1 MISVLLVD
9 DQTLVRSGIRGLLEL
24 SADIRVVA
32 EAADAASAMQ
42 ALQQRAYDIMLLDNR
57 MPGETGVELLERM
70 RTQCIAVPAIILT
83 TFDDDESL
91 LRSLRA
97 GAKGYLLKDI
107 SFERLCE
114 AIRQVATGG
123 TMFRPAL
130 SERVERSLANER
142 VDHTETRPLEG
153 LEHLTPREIEIL
165 ALMAGGLSNREIA
178 DSLGTSEGT
187 IKNHVSSVLAKL
199 GVRDRV
205 RAVLK
210 AIDRGYL

>member
-24 SADIRVVA
+24 SVDIRVVA
-32 EAADAASAMQ
+32 EADDAASAMQ

-70 RTQCIAVPAIILT
+70 RTQCIAVPAIMLT

-153 LEHLTPREIEIL
+153 LEHLTRREIEIL

-178 DSLGTSEGT
+178 DSLGASEGT
-187 IKNHVSSVLAKL
+187 IKNHVSNVLAKL

>member
-24 SADIRVVA
+24 SVDIRVVA
-32 EAADAASAMQ
+32 EAVDAASAMQ

-70 RTQCIAVPAIILT
+70 RTQCIAVPAIVLT

-153 LEHLTPREIEIL
+153 LEHLTRREIEIL

-178 DSLGTSEGT
+178 DSLGASEGT
-187 IKNHVSSVLAKL
+187 IKNHVSNVLAKL

>member
-24 SADIRVVA
+24 SVDIRVVA
-32 EAADAASAMQ
+32 EAVDAASAMQ

-70 RTQCIAVPAIILT
+70 RTQCIAVPTIMLT

-153 LEHLTPREIEIL
+153 LEHLTRREIEIL

-178 DSLGTSEGT
+178 DSLGASEGT
-187 IKNHVSSVLAKL
+187 IKNHVSNVLAKL

-210 AIDRGYL
+210 AIDRGYI

>member
-24 SADIRVVA
+24 SVDIRVVA
-32 EAADAASAMQ
+32 EAVDAASAMQ

-70 RTQCIAVPAIILT
+70 RTQCIAVPAIVLT

-153 LEHLTPREIEIL
+153 LEHLTRREIEIL

>member
-24 SADIRVVA
+24 SVDIRVVA
-32 EAADAASAMQ
+32 EAVDAASAMQ

-70 RTQCIAVPAIILT
+70 RTQCIAVPAIVLT

-142 VDHTETRPLEG
+142 LDHTETRPLEG
-153 LEHLTPREIEIL
+153 LEHLTRREIEIL

-187 IKNHVSSVLAKL
+187 IKNHVSNVLAKL

>member
-24 SADIRVVA
+24 SVDIRVVA
-32 EAADAASAMQ
+32 EAVDAASAMQ

-153 LEHLTPREIEIL
+153 LEHLTRREIEIL

-187 IKNHVSSVLAKL
+187 IKNHVSNVLAKL

>member
-24 SADIRVVA
+24 SVDIRVVA
-32 EAADAASAMQ
+32 EAVDAASAMQ

-70 RTQCIAVPAIILT
+70 RTQCIAVPAIMLT

-153 LEHLTPREIEIL
+153 LEHLTRREIEIL

-178 DSLGTSEGT
+178 DSIGASEGT
-187 IKNHVSSVLAKL
+187 IKNHVSNVLAKL

>member
-32 EAADAASAMQ
+32 EADDAASAMQ

-70 RTQCIAVPAIILT
+70 RTQCIAVPAIMLT

-130 SERVERSLANER
+130 SERVERSLATER

-153 LEHLTPREIEIL
+153 LEHLTRREIEIL

-178 DSLGTSEGT
+178 DSLGASEGT
-187 IKNHVSSVLAKL
+187 IKNHVSNVLAKL

>member
-32 EAADAASAMQ
+32 EADDAASAMQ

-70 RTQCIAVPAIILT
+70 RTQCIAVPAIMLT

-130 SERVERSLANER
+130 SERVERSLATER
-142 VDHTETRPLEG
+142 LDHTETRPLEG
-153 LEHLTPREIEIL
+153 LEHLTRREIEIL

-178 DSLGTSEGT
+178 DSLGASEGT
-187 IKNHVSSVLAKL
+187 IKNHVSNVLAKL

>member
-24 SADIRVVA
+24 SVDIRVVA
-32 EAADAASAMQ
+32 EAVDAASAMQ

-70 RTQCIAVPAIILT
+70 RTQCIAVPAIVLT

-187 IKNHVSSVLAKL
+187 IKNHVSNVLAKL

>member
-24 SADIRVVA
+24 SVDIRVVA
-32 EAADAASAMQ
+32 EADDAASAMQ

-70 RTQCIAVPAIILT
+70 RTQCIAVPAIMLT

-153 LEHLTPREIEIL
+153 LEHLTRREIEIL

-187 IKNHVSSVLAKL
+187 IKNHVSNVLAKL

>member
-32 EAADAASAMQ
+32 EADDAASAMQ
-42 ALQQRAYDIMLLDNR
+42 ALQQRAYDIILLDNR

-70 RTQCIAVPAIILT
+70 RTQCIAVPTIMLT

-153 LEHLTPREIEIL
+153 LEHLTRREIEIL

-178 DSLGTSEGT
+178 DSLGASEGT
-187 IKNHVSSVLAKL
+187 IKNHVSNVLAKL

>member
-24 SADIRVVA
+24 SVDIRVVA
-32 EAADAASAMQ
+32 EAVDAASAMQ

-70 RTQCIAVPAIILT
+70 RTQCIEVPTIMLT

-142 VDHTETRPLEG
+142 LDHTETRPLEG
-153 LEHLTPREIEIL
+153 LEHLTRREIEIL
-165 ALMAGGLSNREIA
+165 ALIAGGLSNREIA
-178 DSLGTSEGT
+178 DSLGASEGT
-187 IKNHVSSVLAKL
+187 IKNHVSNVLAKL

-210 AIDRGYL
+210 AIDRGYI

>member
-187 IKNHVSSVLAKL
+187 IKNHVSNVLAKL

>member
-32 EAADAASAMQ
+32 EADDAASAMQ

-70 RTQCIAVPAIILT
+70 RTQCIAVPAIVLT

-153 LEHLTPREIEIL
+153 LEHLTRREIEIL

-178 DSLGTSEGT
+178 DSLGASEGT
-187 IKNHVSSVLAKL
+187 IKNHVSNVLAKL

>member
-178 DSLGTSEGT
+178 DSLGTSEDT
-187 IKNHVSSVLAKL
+187 IKNHVSNVLAKL

>member
-24 SADIRVVA
+24 SVDIRVVA
-32 EAADAASAMQ
+32 EAVDAASAMQ

-70 RTQCIAVPAIILT
+70 RTQCIAVPAIMLT

-153 LEHLTPREIEIL
+153 LEHLTRREIEIL

-187 IKNHVSSVLAKL
+187 IKNHVSNVLAKL

>member
-24 SADIRVVA
+24 SVDIRVVA
-32 EAADAASAMQ
+32 EAVDAASAMQ

-70 RTQCIAVPAIILT
+70 RTQCIAVPAIVLT

-153 LEHLTPREIEIL
+153 LEHLTRREIEIL

-187 IKNHVSSVLAKL
+187 IKNHVSNVLAKL

>member
-32 EAADAASAMQ
+32 EADDAASAMQ

-70 RTQCIAVPAIILT
+70 RTQCIAVPAIMLT

-153 LEHLTPREIEIL
+153 LEHLTRREIEIL

-178 DSLGTSEGT
+178 DSLGASEGT
-187 IKNHVSSVLAKL
+187 IKNHVSNVLAKL

>member
-24 SADIRVVA
+24 SVDIRVVA
-32 EAADAASAMQ
+32 EAVDAASAMQ

-187 IKNHVSSVLAKL
+187 IKNHVSNVLAKL

>member
-24 SADIRVVA
+24 SVDIRVVA
-32 EAADAASAMQ
+32 EAVDAASAMQ

-70 RTQCIAVPAIILT
+70 RTQCIAVPAIMLT

-142 VDHTETRPLEG
+142 LDHTETRPLEG
-153 LEHLTPREIEIL
+153 LEHLTRREIEIL

-187 IKNHVSSVLAKL
+187 IKNHVSNVLAKL

>member
-24 SADIRVVA
+24 SVDIRVVA
-32 EAADAASAMQ
+32 EAVDAASAMQ

-70 RTQCIAVPAIILT
+70 RTQCIAVPTIMLT

-142 VDHTETRPLEG
+142 LDHTETRPLEG
-153 LEHLTPREIEIL
+153 LEHLTRREIEIL

-178 DSLGTSEGT
+178 DSLGASEGT
-187 IKNHVSSVLAKL
+187 IKNHVSNVLAKL

>member
-24 SADIRVVA
+24 SVDIRVVA
-32 EAADAASAMQ
+32 EAVDAASAMQ

-70 RTQCIAVPAIILT
+70 RTQCIAVPTIMLT

-153 LEHLTPREIEIL
+153 LEHLTRREIEIL
-165 ALMAGGLSNREIA
+165 ALIAGGLSNREIA
-178 DSLGTSEGT
+178 DSLGASEGT
-187 IKNHVSSVLAKL
+187 IKNHVSNVLAKL

>member
-24 SADIRVVA
+24 SADIRRVA

>member
-32 EAADAASAMQ
+32 EADDAASAMQ

-70 RTQCIAVPAIILT
+70 RTQCIEVPTIMLT

-142 VDHTETRPLEG
+142 LDHTETRPLEG
-153 LEHLTPREIEIL
+153 LEHLTRREIEIL
-165 ALMAGGLSNREIA
+165 ALIAGGLSNREIA
-178 DSLGTSEGT
+178 DSLGASEGT
-187 IKNHVSSVLAKL
+187 IKNHVSNVLAKL

-210 AIDRGYL
+210 AIDRGYI

>member
-142 VDHTETRPLEG
+142 VDHTETRPIEG

-187 IKNHVSSVLAKL
+187 IKNHVSNVLAKL

>member
-153 LEHLTPREIEIL
+153 LEHLTRREIEIL

-187 IKNHVSSVLAKL
+187 IKNHVSNVLAKL

>member
-70 RTQCIAVPAIILT
+70 RTQCIAVPAIVLT

-153 LEHLTPREIEIL
+153 LEHLTRREIEIL

-187 IKNHVSSVLAKL
+187 IKNHVSNVLAKL

>member
-70 RTQCIAVPAIILT
+70 RTQCIAVPAIVLT

-142 VDHTETRPLEG
+142 VDHTETRPIEG

-187 IKNHVSSVLAKL
+187 IKNHVSNVLAKL

>member
-24 SADIRVVA
+24 SVDIRVVA

-70 RTQCIAVPAIILT
+70 RTQCIAVPAILLT

-114 AIRQVATGG
+114 AIRKVATGG

-130 SERVERSLANER
+130 SERVERSMANEIA
-142 VDHTETRPLEG
+142 DHTDTRPLEG

-187 IKNHVSSVLAKL
+187 IKNHVSNVLAKL

>member
-32 EAADAASAMQ
+32 EADDAASAMQ

-70 RTQCIAVPAIILT
+70 RTQCIAVPAIVLT

-153 LEHLTPREIEIL
+153 LEHLTRREIEIL

-187 IKNHVSSVLAKL
+187 IKNHVSNVLAKL

>member
-32 EAADAASAMQ
+32 EADDAASAMQ

-70 RTQCIAVPAIILT
+70 RTQCIAVPAIVLT

-142 VDHTETRPLEG
+142 LDHTETRPLEG
-153 LEHLTPREIEIL
+153 LEHLTRREIEIL

-187 IKNHVSSVLAKL
+187 IKNHVSNVLAKL

>member
-24 SADIRVVA
+24 SVDIRVVA

-70 RTQCIAVPAIILT
+70 RTQCIAVPAIMLT

-114 AIRQVATGG
+114 AIRKVATGG

-130 SERVERSLANER
+130 SERVERSLANEIA
-142 VDHTETRPLEG
+142 DHTDTRPLEG

-187 IKNHVSSVLAKL
+187 IKNHVSNVLAKL

>member
-32 EAADAASAMQ
+32 EADDAASAMQ

-70 RTQCIAVPAIILT
+70 RTQCIAVPTIMLT

-153 LEHLTPREIEIL
+153 LEHLTRREIEIL

-178 DSLGTSEGT
+178 DSLGASEGT
-187 IKNHVSSVLAKL
+187 IKNHVSNVLAKL

>member
-24 SADIRVVA
+24 SVDIRVVA
-32 EAADAASAMQ
+32 EAVDAASAMQ

-70 RTQCIAVPAIILT
+70 RTQCIAVPAIVLT

-130 SERVERSLANER
+130 SERVERSLATER

-153 LEHLTPREIEIL
+153 LEHLTRREIEIL

-187 IKNHVSSVLAKL
+187 IKNHVSNVLAKL

>member
-24 SADIRVVA
+24 SVDIRVVA
-32 EAADAASAMQ
+32 EAVDAASAMQ

>member
-70 RTQCIAVPAIILT
+70 RTQCIAVPAIVLT

-187 IKNHVSSVLAKL
+187 IKNHVSNVLAKL

>member
-24 SADIRVVA
+24 SVDIRVVA
-32 EAADAASAMQ
+32 EAVDAASAMQ

-70 RTQCIAVPAIILT
+70 RTQCIAVPTIMLT

-107 SFERLCE
+107 SFERLCK

-153 LEHLTPREIEIL
+153 LEHLTRREIEIL

-178 DSLGTSEGT
+178 DSLGASEGT
-187 IKNHVSSVLAKL
+187 IKNHVSNVLAKL

-210 AIDRGYL
+210 AIDRGYI

>member
-24 SADIRVVA
+24 SVDIRVVA
-32 EAADAASAMQ
+32 EAVDAASAMQ

-70 RTQCIAVPAIILT
+70 RTQCIAVPAIVLT

-142 VDHTETRPLEG
+142 VDHTETRPIEG

-187 IKNHVSSVLAKL
+187 IKNHVSNVLAKL

>member
-32 EAADAASAMQ
+32 EADDAASAMQ

-70 RTQCIAVPAIILT
+70 RTQCIAVPAIMLT

-142 VDHTETRPLEG
+142 LDHTETRPLEG
-153 LEHLTPREIEIL
+153 LEHLTRREIEIL

-178 DSLGTSEGT
+178 DSLGASEGT
-187 IKNHVSSVLAKL
+187 IKNHVSNVLAKL